1 MSPPIRDG
9 SGNSI
14 GSIRLGDGSEISEV
28 RTGAGDVLFSGGI
41 PDSVVNRLPM
51 DEGSGSILN
60 ESVGNEDASM
70 NFSTWRNDPEYKG
83 GTAPDADGSNDN
95 ATWTPRS
102 QAPITITCRTELDS
116 DGAIWGFGVDPQI
129 QISGGVW
136 EAFDVNNNTVSVS
149 DGSATSAIRIVA
161 FRLDS
166 NNMSIDVYEDDAS
179 TKVGS
184 GTLINPSTSF
194 QSSTMYIWD
203 RNSSAFPI
211 AGAIDLM
218 DVHDTFVSDI
228 DTLVSDVY
236 S

>member
-1 MSPPIRDG
+1 
-9 SGNSI
+9 
-14 GSIRLGDGSEISEV
+14 
-28 RTGAGDVLFSGGI
+28 
-41 PDSVVNRLPM
+41 M
-51 DEGSGSILN
+51 DEGSGSALN
-60 ESVGNEDASM
+60 PSVGSESASM
-70 NFSTWRNDPEYKG
+70 NFSTWRSNSEYRG
-83 GTAPDADGSNDN
+83 GTAPDADGIDDN

-102 QAPITITCRTELDS
+102 SVPITITCRTELDS
-116 DGAIWGFGVDPQI
+116 DGAIWGFEADPQI

-136 EAFDVNNNTVSVS
+136 EAFDANNNTASVS

-184 GTLINPSTSF
+184 GSLSNPSTSF

-203 RNSSAFPI
+203 RDSSVFPI
-211 AGAIDLM
+211 EGAIDLM